1 MHVYESSLFKSLI
14 LYSSIESPGAKSTAA
29 LNIVKLVQSYGVKI
43 DGIGLQDHLIV
54 GSSPSLEDQVA
65 NMRAFADLGL
75 EVAITELDIRAENPE
90 AGQYHEQQSKDYAA
104 TIGACNE
111 VKECVGVTIWDF
123 TDKYS
128 WGTNFGKTPFCCYQ
142 YANVVCSMIHPFLI
156 WICPRRTLALSQLLQ
171 LLRHIFPFL
180 PCQINHA
187 SI

>member
-1 MHVYESSLFKSLI
+1 MFKILI

-128 WGTNFGKTPFCCYQ
+128 WGTNLGKIPFYCYQ
-142 YANVVCSMIHPFLI
+142 CANVGCSMIHPYPI
-156 WICPRRTLALSQLLQ
+156 WIYLHRALNLSQVWQ
-171 LLRHIFPFL
+171 LLRHTFPFL
-180 PCQINHA
+180 TMPNQSCEYLT
-187 SI
+187 